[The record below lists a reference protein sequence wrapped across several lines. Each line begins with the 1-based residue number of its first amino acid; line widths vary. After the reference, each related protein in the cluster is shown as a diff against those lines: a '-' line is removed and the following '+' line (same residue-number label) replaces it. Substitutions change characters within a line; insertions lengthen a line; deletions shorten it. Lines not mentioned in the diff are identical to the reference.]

1 MTSIR
6 NFCIIS
12 HIDHGKST
20 LADRLLELTNTVTKR
35 EMKEQLL
42 DQMDLEREKG
52 ITIKL
57 QPVRLDYIC
66 PDGEYVLNL
75 IDTPGHVDFTYEVS
89 RSLAAC
95 EGALLLVDASQGI
108 QAQTI
113 ANLYLALDQDLVI
126 IPIINKID
134 LPNADPDKVA
144 LEIEN
149 ILGVQD
155 EDILRISA
163 KTGEGVED
171 VLRAIVGRIPI
182 PAIDNNKDFRA
193 LIFDSVYS
201 DYQGVIAYVRVF
213 DGDVK
218 KGDKVKLFATEK
230 EFSIEELGWFKPDL
244 VATDKL
250 MSGEVGYIVTG
261 LKNISQC
268 KVGDTIAATNAGLAL
283 SGYKR
288 VKPVVFASFYP
299 VEANEFT
306 ELKEALAKLSLN
318 DASLTFELETSPAL
332 GKGFRLGFLG
342 LLHMEIIQERL
353 RREYNLNLVLT
364 TPSVAYKIITKDGQV
379 QMIYSAAEMPD
390 LGNIQMVEE
399 PWVTVDIIS
408 PEKYLGSIMNLVKNY
423 RGIYK
428 TTEYF
433 EGRVVL
439 HYELPLAELI
449 TDFYDNLKSAT
460 AGYASLNYEIS
471 DYRAA
476 DLVKMDI
483 LVAGDAVEALSR
495 MVVRSKAF
503 PIGKAMV
510 GKLKNVIPA
519 QNFQVAIQAAIGG
532 KIVARETIRALR
544 KDVTAKL
551 YGGDVTRKQKLLAKQ
566 KKGKKK
572 MKQFGRVAIPQEAF
586 LAMLKKD

>member
-1 MTSIR
+1 MKGIR

-20 LADRLLELTNTVTKR
+20 LADRLLELTNTVDERK
-35 EMKEQLL
+35 MKEQLL

-57 QPVRLDYIC
+57 QPVRLDYIR
-66 PDGEYVLNL
+66 PDGEYILNL

-113 ANLYLALDQDLVI
+113 ANLYLAIDQNLEI

-134 LPNADPDKVA
+134 LPNADPEKVA
-144 LEIEN
+144 LEIKD

-171 VLRAIVGRIPI
+171 VLRVIVERIPTPEI
-182 PAIDNNKDFRA
+182 SNNKDFRA

-201 DYQGVIAYVRVF
+201 DYQGVIVYVRVF

-230 EFSIEELGWFKPDL
+230 EFNIEELGFFKPDL
-244 VATDKL
+244 VATNEL

-261 LKNISQC
+261 LKDISQC
-268 KVGDTIAATNAGLAL
+268 KVGDTIAATNADRTLP
-283 SGYKR
+283 GYKR
-288 VKPVVFASFYP
+288 IKPVVFASFYP
-299 VEANEFT
+299 VEANEFP
-306 ELKEALAKLSLN
+306 ELKDALAKLSLN

-353 RREYNLNLVLT
+353 KREYNLNLVLT
-364 TPSVAYKIITKDGQV
+364 TPSVAYKIIMKDGQE
-379 QMIYSAAEMPD
+379 QMIYSAMVMPD
-390 LGNIQMVEE
+390 PGKIQKIEE
-399 PWVTVDIIS
+399 PWTKVDIIS
-408 PEKYLGSIMNLVKNY
+408 PEKYLGSIMNLIKSC

-428 TTEYF
+428 TTEYLD
-433 EGRVVL
+433 GRVVL

-449 TDFYDNLKSAT
+449 TNFYDNLKSAT

-471 DYRAA
+471 DYLPA
-476 DLVKMDI
+476 DLVKIDI
-483 LVAGDAVEALSR
+483 LVAGDIVEALSR

-503 PIGKAMV
+503 IIGKAMV

-519 QNFQVAIQAAIGG
+519 QSFQVAIQAAIGG
-532 KIVARETIRALR
+532 KIIARETIKALR

-551 YGGDVTRKQKLLAKQ
+551 YGGDVTRKRKLLEKQ

-572 MKQFGRVAIPQEAF
+572 MKQFGQVAIPQEAF
-586 LAMLKKD
+586 LAMLKRD